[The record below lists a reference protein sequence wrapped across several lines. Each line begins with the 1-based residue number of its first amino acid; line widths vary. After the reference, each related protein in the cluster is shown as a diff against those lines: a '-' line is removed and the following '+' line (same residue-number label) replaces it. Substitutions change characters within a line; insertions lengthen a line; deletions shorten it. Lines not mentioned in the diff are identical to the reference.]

1 MISHE
6 LSTIQQ
12 HNQVQEW
19 LQSCPGYVEPDLEG
33 LDSPFRVA
41 YLPIHSWKGSKRHK
55 PTRPSMQRQNLD
67 AEMATKVREMVE
79 HGLGVSAI
87 AKELRVDTRR
97 VHAIAK
103 EFGIKLENKFSQRVE
118 ELKEAG
124 RQYRAQYLEAVR
136 PLAEAGLSIEAIS
149 KEVGCGQQVVSRLIK
164 EHNISRGKR
173 RHEVHH
179 AIHDH

>member
-19 LQSCPGYVEPDLEG
+19 LQSCPGYVVPDLEG
-33 LDSPFRVA
+33 LNSTFRIA
-41 YLPIHSWKGSKRHK
+41 PLPVHTWKGNKRRK
-55 PTRPSMQRQNLD
+55 PTRVAMQRQNMD
-67 AEMATKVREMVE
+67 AELATKVRDMVE
-79 HGLGVSAI
+79 LGHGVSAI
-87 AKELRVDTRR
+87 AKELKVDTRR
-97 VHAIAK
+97 IHAIAK
-103 EFGIKLENKFSQRVE
+103 EFGIKLENKFSLRVE
-118 ELKEAG
+118 ALKEAG
-124 RQYRAQYLEAVR
+124 RQYRAQYLDAVR

-149 KEVGCGQQVVSRLIK
+149 KQVGCGQQVVSRLIK

-173 RHEVHH
+173 RHEVNH